1 MAVLLNGTN
10 GLIQA
15 YDYQTPTT
23 GFSYTFAAGTQTLV
37 MNPAGTL
44 AAGTITMPASP
55 SDGMTITFSS
65 TKQITAVTLN
75 GNTGQTVV
83 GGVSYLPA
91 NTAVAY
97 VYRSAN
103 TSWFPTQ
110 AVPLLEAQPIG
121 YGQVW
126 TNMTA
131 SRAFAT
137 TYTNTT
143 GRPIQLMVTTYS
155 TNSNAVIQLNINGTL
170 VYYPGNAIS
179 TNGTNGVVGP
189 IIPNGATYS
198 FTNNYLTSALQYWW
212 ELR

>member
-44 AAGTITMPASP
+44 AAGTITMPAAP

-91 NTAVAY
+91 NTSVAY
-97 VYRSAN
+97 VYRSAS
-103 TSWFPTQ
+103 TSWFPMQ
-110 AVPLLEAQPIG
+110 AVPLLEAQPLG
-121 YGQVW
+121 YGQTWQTV
-126 TNMTA
+126 TRTTG
-131 SRAFAT
+131 T
-137 TYTNTT
+137 TYTNST
-143 GRPIQLMVTTYS
+143 GRSIVVNLSVGSGAGAYGGILVS
-155 TNSNAVIQLNINGTL
+155 INGGTPFVVAQSANNSGANYGNGSL
-170 VYYPGNAIS
+170 VVPAGN
-179 TNGTNGVVGP
+179 
-189 IIPNGATYS
+189 TYAFS
-198 FTNNYLTSALQYWW
+198 VSGNSSILAAQ